1 MTSSRSLHL
10 GEFAARVLVV
20 PIFVT
25 SGIGKL
31 TAWNSNVAYMATRQL
46 PAIRLLLATA
56 ALIELIGSVC
66 VISGVRLRTAAIVL
80 GVYLVIVTCTFH
92 DFWNVSGMNASMQRT
107 QFLENVAIVGGLL
120 HIAFTRR
127 AS

>member
-1 MTSSRSLHL
+1 MTSSRALHL
-10 GEFAARVLVV
+10 GEFAARVLIV
-20 PIFVT
+20 PIFLT
-25 SGIGKL
+25 SGIAKL
-31 TAWNSNVAYMATRQL
+31 IAWNSNVAYMATRHL
-46 PAIRLLLATA
+46 PAIPLLLATA

-66 VISGVRLRTAAIVL
+66 LITGVRLRTGAIVL
-80 GVYLVIVTCTFH
+80 GGYLVIVTFTFH
-92 DFWNVSGMNASMQRT
+92 DFWHVSGMNASMQRT

>member
-1 MTSSRSLHL
+1 MTSSPPLHV

-20 PIFVT
+20 PIFLT
-25 SGIGKL
+25 SGIAKL
-31 TAWNSNVAYMATRQL
+31 TAWNSNVAYMATRHL
-46 PAIRLLLATA
+46 PAIPWLLATA

-66 VISGVRLRTAAIVL
+66 VITGVRLRTAAIIL
-80 GVYLVIVTCTFH
+80 GGYLVIVTFTFH

-120 HIAFTRR
+120 HIAFARR